1 LHIIGYMLGYKQ
13 RIKNKISI
21 TIGAAYMNNG
31 LAIVLAAKYFDPYI
45 LVLMVLSDL
54 PWNTLL
60 APFRKVVELLEV
72 NEVIE
77 K

>member
-1 LHIIGYMLGYKQ
+1 
-13 RIKNKISI
+13 
-21 TIGAAYMNNG
+21 MNNG

-60 APFRKVVELLEV
+60 APFRKVVKLVEV